1 MKMTKTIFLS
11 GFLLLSMAVQAQWT
25 QMGSDI
31 DGEVANDQFGWRV
44 CLSDDGSIMAASAPY
59 NTDGGATAGNVR
71 IFQNLSGNW
80 TQLGQSIIGAAPQDG
95 FGRGMSMNADGTML
109 AIGAPFHN
117 GWDGHVRVF
126 QNQSGTWTQIGQ
138 DIDGQNTG
146 EFFGRSV
153 SLSDDGT
160 ILAVGALYN
169 NDNGLFSGQVRIY
182 QNIAGTWTQ
191 IGSNLS
197 GDAEDDFFGY
207 AVSLS
212 SDGSIAAIS
221 APINDSNGSTD
232 IGYVRIFQNIG
243 GTWTQMG
250 QDIDADN
257 IGDQFGSSIS
267 ISADGMT
274 LAMGAFGIDGG
285 NGDHS
290 GEVRVY
296 EYDNVDWNQV
306 GQGISGE
313 AAWDFFGESV
323 RLSADGS
330 IVAAGASASDENGT
344 ESGHVRAY
352 VNINDTWVQLGHD
365 IAGEAAGDRFG
376 TAIGLSAD
384 GSVLAVGATVNAG
397 NGTLAGHVRVY
408 GGVVTDTEE
417 YLDIESDISVFPNPT
432 KGIVQLQSVAGHL
445 EQISVLDV
453 TGRLIHPR
461 LYSENEGK
469 TSIDFSAFANGV
481 YFIRIQEDKMV
492 RTMKI
497 IKH

>member
-1 MKMTKTIFLS
+1 MNIKQTIFLS
-11 GFLLLSMAVQAQWT
+11 GFLLLFMTVQAQWT
-25 QMGSDI
+25 QIGSDI

-44 CLSDDGSIMAASAPY
+44 CLSDDGSIMASSAPY
-59 NTDGGATAGNVR
+59 NADGGATAGNVR
-71 IFQNLSGNW
+71 IFQNLSGSW

-95 FGRGMSMNADGTML
+95 FGRGMSMNADGSML

-117 GWDGHVRVF
+117 GWDGQVRVY

-153 SLSDDGT
+153 SLSDDGAT
-160 ILAVGALYN
+160 LAVGAIYN
-169 NDNGLFSGQVRIY
+169 TINGSNSGQVRIY

-232 IGYVRIFQNIG
+232 IGYVRIFQNTG

-257 IGDQFGSSIS
+257 VGDQFGSSIS

-274 LAMGAFGIDGG
+274 LAMGALGIDGG
-285 NGDHS
+285 NGDYS

-296 EYDNVDWNQV
+296 EYNTGNWGQV
-306 GQGISGE
+306 GLSIPGE
-313 AAWDFFGESV
+313 AAWDFFGESA

-352 VNINDTWVQLGHD
+352 ININGTWTQLGHD

-417 YLDIESDISVFPNPT
+417 YLDIESAISVFPNPT
-432 KGIVQLQSVAGHL
+432 TGIVSIKSDHYDIKSIG
-445 EQISVLDV
+445 ISDLS
-453 TGRLIHPR
+453 GRLIESLVPSNNTVNIRH
-461 LYSENEGK
+461 YAKG
-469 TSIDFSAFANGV
+469 I
-481 YFIRIQEDKMV
+481 YFFKIMDEDMDWTTFKV
-492 RTMKI
+492 VKQ
-497 IKH
+497 